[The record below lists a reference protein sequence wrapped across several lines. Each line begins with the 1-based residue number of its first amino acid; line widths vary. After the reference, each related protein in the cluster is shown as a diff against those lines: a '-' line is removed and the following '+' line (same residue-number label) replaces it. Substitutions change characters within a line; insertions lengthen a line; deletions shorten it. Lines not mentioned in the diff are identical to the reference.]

1 MAQKKLVQPTWGKIT
16 LGTFHDKL
24 TTEFRNHFMEHQNPP
39 NCKPTITTTI
49 TVMTSLITSTTQ
61 NICHPIRLH
70 EDKQNIKQFFS
81 HRSIHNPTQEPTKSY
96 KYNTNIPQQNTTC
109 RCLHDTKDIAFCSN
123 NNKLLS
129 QNVDLSLVLQTQSQ
143 VKLQKLGLNAG
154 RNKISSMNTPFLSLV
169 HKLLRIFQKW
179 VKETF
184 HT

>member
-1 MAQKKLVQPTWGKIT
+1 MQPTWGTI
-16 LGTFHDKL
+16 HDKP
-24 TTEFRNHFMEHQNPP
+24 TYEFQNLFIEHQNPP
-39 NCKPTITTTI
+39 NWNPTIMTPTTI
-49 TVMTSLITSTTQ
+49 ITSLITLNTQ

-96 KYNTNIPQQNTTC
+96 KHNTNIPQQNTTC

-123 NNKLLS
+123 NNKLLR